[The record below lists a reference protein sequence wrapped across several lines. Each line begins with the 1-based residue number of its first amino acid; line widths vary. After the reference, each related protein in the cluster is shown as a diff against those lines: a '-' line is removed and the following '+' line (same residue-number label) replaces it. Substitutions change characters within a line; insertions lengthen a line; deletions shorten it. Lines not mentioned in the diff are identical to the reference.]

1 MTTTQI
7 AKPATPPGAKS
18 GKTHDAEAARET
30 PAAPRLPG
38 RRNPKWIALG
48 IIAICLGGLLAY
60 VVYSQVATETSV
72 VTVADTVYRGE
83 VIEAG
88 DLQPRTVRGGLVE
101 GAVSADE
108 LESLVGK
115 RAVFDLSKGSIV
127 LSNSIAD
134 VAVPADGRSAV
145 GLKLEAGQAPATLL
159 FPGSPIRLVALP
171 TPEGSNGKAD
181 KLEGVIY
188 LATVIDV
195 DPSVDGTATL
205 VNVQV
210 KNKQAAVV
218 ARLASENR
226 LAVVRD
232 AGR

>member
-7 AKPATPPGAKS
+7 SKPSPRARAKIAKDPEAVSTPATPVP
-18 GKTHDAEAARET
+18 
-30 PAAPRLPG
+30 PRLPG

-60 VVYSQVATETSV
+60 FVYSEVATETSV
-72 VTVADTVYRGE
+72 VSVAETVYRGE

-88 DLQPRTVRGGLVE
+88 DLQPITVRGGSAE
-101 GAVSADE
+101 GGVSAKE
-108 LESLVGK
+108 LESLIGK
-115 RAVFDLSKGSIV
+115 RAVFDLPKGSLV
-127 LSNSIAD
+127 LSNAVAD

-145 GLKLEAGQAPATLL
+145 GLKLEAGQAPANLL
-159 FPGSPIRLVALP
+159 LPGSPVRLIGLP
-171 TPEGSNGKAD
+171 APQGGDDQAD
-181 KLEGVIY
+181 KLGDSIY

-195 DPSVDGTATL
+195 GPSADGTATL
-205 VNVQV
+205 VNVEV
-210 KNKQAAVV
+210 KAQQASAV
-218 ARLASENR
+218 ALLAAQNR